1 MSYIAPRIRALR
13 RQQQRTLKDVA
24 DRCGF
29 TVSLLSKIE
38 SGKTSPPVATLA
50 KIAAALGVHLA
61 DLLTEERPAS
71 TVLTLARDLAVRPPT
86 LTDKGYGFHML
97 AAGRAEKAMQPFLF
111 VARRGE
117 VIPSPM
123 THAGEEF
130 VHVISG
136 RMRYRVGATTY
147 TLGSGDSLYFD
158 SSEEHDL
165 EPLTAVVQYL
175 AVFTAPATKPP
186 SSRKKGSRSQPTR

>member
-1 MSYIAPRIRALR
+1 MSLFAPRIRALR
-13 RQQQRTLKDVA
+13 RQQQRTMKDVA

-50 KIAAALGVHLA
+50 KIAAALGVNLA
-61 DLLTEERPAS
+61 DLLADERPAT
-71 TVLTLARDLAVRPPT
+71 TVLTLARDLASRPPT
-86 LTDKGYGFHML
+86 RTDKGYGFHLL
-97 AAGRAEKAMQPFLF
+97 AAGRAEKTMQPFFF

-117 VIPSPM
+117 VIASPM
-123 THAGEEF
+123 THAGQEF
-130 VHVISG
+130 VHVLSG

-147 TLGSGDSLYFD
+147 TLGRGDSLYFD

-165 EPLTAVVQYL
+165 EPITATVCYL
-175 AVFTAPATKPP
+175 AVFTSPPAKPHRTP
-186 SSRKKGSRSQPTR
+186 KPNR